1 MPLKNELNNELGSV
15 STGRNTSSFS
25 SLTQV
30 NEKKSNFS
38 GNLVRG
44 VLFGAFLFSFLM
56 FIISQIDN
64 ENNNEFANNE
74 TTVISNGIAADFG
87 GSSLIRE
94 MGAWMERMGY
104 GKLSVERLKE
114 LRNKGVTATF
124 TSKIRDLGYEPTLE
138 DLVLLQNHDVSATFA
153 SMMHSLGY
161 TSLTLADLIRLRT
174 HEVTAHYTS
183 NLHDLGYKEI
193 TADDLI
199 RLKDAQVSISM
210 VKKLNKNR
218 LQLATIDELVRY
230 GISNQ

>member
-25 SLTQV
+25 SMTQV
-30 NEKKSNFS
+30 NDKKSKFS

-56 FIISQIDN
+56 FIVSQIDS
-64 ENNNEFANNE
+64 EQQFADSE
-74 TTVISNGIAADFG
+74 TTIISNGMVTEIG

-94 MGAWMERMGY
+94 MGAWMQRMGY
-104 GKLSVERLKE
+104 GELTVEQLKD
-114 LRNKGVTATF
+114 LRKKGVTATF
-124 TSKIRDLGYEPTLE
+124 TSKIRDLGYDPTLE

-183 NLHDLGYKEI
+183 NLH
-193 TADDLI
+193 
-199 RLKDAQVSISM
+199 
-210 VKKLNKNR
+210 
-218 LQLATIDELVRY
+218 
-230 GISNQ
+230 

>member
-25 SLTQV
+25 SMTQV
-30 NEKKSNFS
+30 NDKKSKFS

-56 FIISQIDN
+56 FIVSQIDS
-64 ENNNEFANNE
+64 EQQFADSE
-74 TTVISNGIAADFG
+74 TTIISNGMVTEIG

-94 MGAWMERMGY
+94 MGAWMQRMGY
-104 GKLSVERLKE
+104 GELTVEQLKD
-114 LRNKGVTATF
+114 LRKKGVTATF
-124 TSKIRDLGYEPTLE
+124 TSKIRDLGYDPTLE

-193 TADDLI
+193 TIDDLI
-199 RLKDAQVSISM
+199 RLKDAQVSISN

-218 LQLATIDELVRY
+218 LQLATIDELVRF

>member
-1 MPLKNELNNELGSV
+1 MPLKNELNNELRSV
-15 STGRNTSSFS
+15 STGRVTSSFS
-25 SLTQV
+25 SLTQI

-64 ENNNEFANNE
+64 DNELVNKE
-74 TTVISNGIAADFG
+74 TSVITNGITADFG
-87 GSSLIRE
+87 GNSIIRE

-104 GKLSVERLKE
+104 GKLTVDQLKD
-114 LRNKGVTATF
+114 LRKKGVTATF

-161 TSLTLADLIRLRT
+161 TSLTIADLIRLRT

-199 RLKDAQVSISM
+199 RLKDAKVSISM
-210 VKKLNKNR
+210 VKKLNKDR
-218 LQLATIDELVRY
+218 LQLATIEELVRY